1 MDGPPERGAPRG
13 PTVAA
18 LPTSRAGSVLAL
30 LALAVAIVFLGFM
43 LAATNGHFVP
53 QVVDLY
59 VVCQYARSFA
69 EGHPFHYNAGEP
81 ASTGSTSLLHTALLG
96 AAHALGARGEGLV
109 AFAIATGTAFYVGSV
124 LLARRVAVLLGGGEP
139 EGLLAGALLALGGP
153 VVWGFLYG
161 SDMALFMFLCLWLME
176 RLLATWNGGPFAGT
190 VVAGVLCALARP
202 EGLPLAVLLGVAW
215 AAGPRRHA
223 RGPARALPWLPALA
237 AAAVLLLYRA
247 VTGFWLGTSMAD
259 KSLFANYGIPEG
271 LALVTEYG
279 VDVVR
284 GLLFGFYPSQ
294 TPIGLSRGWA
304 PYYFVPLALPLAL
317 LALVRCRE
325 PYRIPL
331 WLWTG
336 AVMLVVAATA
346 GNTFMGVHFNRYL
359 MWAFPTV
366 HILAAVGLGILA
378 RILGR
383 EDHRLARS
391 LFHGGAAVAGLLGL
405 LSTLRFAT
413 VYGAMA
419 GDVYRRDV
427 GAAEWIV
434 RNLPRGVAMAN
445 LATSVEYL
453 TGHRN
458 LNLHGVTSPFFF
470 GNRTAEREAGVWE
483 SLGRLPLA
491 ERPTHL
497 ITTVSTQESF
507 PTMREIV
514 AGPPI
519 FQTNSFLDE
528 ILIYRIRYDMVGK
541 NARMF
546 LPESF
551 QAVSGLQEVDRLNV
565 CDSADEAAHAY
576 AFESRLGN
584 VRLNGTARVDRY
596 GGEGGQGER
605 VADGGRAVLG
615 RESFRVR
622 TRKGRDLTVVMR
634 TSSSVNANVMRAVGS
649 GQYGVEIAEAGI
661 IVETGGRTSARVTFR
676 PRPGWDERSFLIPGS
691 FLAEGSTPFVL
702 TGRYASFYYWF
713 YQ

>member
-1 MDGPPERGAPRG
+1 V
-13 PTVAA
+13 TA
-18 LPTSRAGSVLAL
+18 LPTERAGSALAL
-30 LALAVAIVFLGFM
+30 LALAVALVFLGFM

-69 EGHPFHYNAGEP
+69 EGHAFHYNAGEP

-109 AFAIATGTAFYVGSV
+109 AFAILAGAAFYMGAV
-124 LLARRVAVLLGGGEP
+124 LLARRIALLLGGNEP
-139 EGLLAGALLALGGP
+139 EALLAGALLALGGP

-161 SDMALFMFLCLWLME
+161 SDMALFMLLCLWLME
-176 RLLATWNGGPFAGT
+176 RLLATWSGGPFAGA
-190 VVAGVLCALARP
+190 VAAGVLCALARP
-202 EGLPLAVLLGVAW
+202 EGLPMALLLGTAW
-215 AAGPRRHA
+215 AVGPRRHA
-223 RGPARALPWLPALA
+223 RGAERALPWLPALA
-237 AAAVLLLYRA
+237 AASVLLLYRA
-247 VTGFWLGTSMAD
+247 VTGFWLGTSLAD
-259 KSLFANYGIPEG
+259 KSLFANYGLAEG

-294 TPIGLSRGWA
+294 TPVGMSRGWA
-304 PYYFVPLALPLAL
+304 PYYFLPLALPLAV
-317 LALVRCRE
+317 LALLRCRE
-325 PYRIPL
+325 PYRVPL
-331 WLWTG
+331 LLWT
-336 AVMLVVAATA
+336 AVVAVVVAATA
-346 GNTFMGVHFNRYL
+346 GNVFMGVHFNRYL

-378 RILGR
+378 RLLAR
-383 EDHRLARS
+383 DDARLARS
-391 LFHGGAAVAGLLGL
+391 LFRSGAAVAVLLGI

-413 VYGAMA
+413 VYGSMA

-483 SLGRLPLA
+483 SLGRLPVS

-514 AGPPI
+514 AGPPV

-528 ILIYRIRYDMVGK
+528 ILIYRVRYDMVGK
-541 NARMF
+541 NRHLF
-546 LPESF
+546 LPESL
-551 QAVSGLQEVDRLNV
+551 QAVAGLQEVDRLNV
-565 CDSADEAAHAY
+565 CDSADEAAHGY
-576 AFESRLGN
+576 DFDSRLGN
-584 VRLNGTARVDRY
+584 LRLNGTARVDRY
-596 GGEGGQGER
+596 GPEGGSGELL
-605 VADGGRAVLG
+605 ADGGRAILG

-622 TRKGRDLTVVMR
+622 TRKDHDLTVVMR
-634 TSSSVNANVMRAVGS
+634 TSASVNANVMRAGGS

-661 IVETGGRTSARVTFR
+661 IVDTGGRTSARVTFR
-676 PRPGWDERSFLIPGS
+676 PRPGWDERSFVIPGS
-691 FLAEGSTPFVL
+691 FLADGSTSLVL
-702 TGRYASFYYWF
+702 AGRYASFYYWF
-713 YQ
+713 FQ